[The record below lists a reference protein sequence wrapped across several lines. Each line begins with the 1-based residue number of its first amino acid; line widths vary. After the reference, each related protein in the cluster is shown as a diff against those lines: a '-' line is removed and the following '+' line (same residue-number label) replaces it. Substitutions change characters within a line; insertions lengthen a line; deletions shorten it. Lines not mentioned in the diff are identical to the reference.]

1 MSLLLLQARVTEL
14 SVGEHANNAAVLANA
29 LELSGNRLA
38 VVLRVLL
45 GVLSERLP
53 LATVPV
59 LVEATLNLVREVL
72 SPNSRERTKTTGR
85 LDVANN
91 TDHNHRRG
99 FNNCRSLNNLALVEL
114 RTRTVKVTNNVG
126 HASLEAHEGG
136 EVNGLLGVILGE

>member
-59 LVEATLNLVREVL
+59 LVEATLDLVTQVL
-72 SPNSRERTKTTGR
+72 SPDGSERAETTGS
-85 LDVANN
+85 LDVTDN
-91 TDHNHRRG
+91 TNS
-99 FNNCRSLNNLALVEL
+99 NEL
-114 RTRTVKVTNNVG
+114 KKKKAEIGQFPITNRKNTK
-126 HASLEAHEGG
+126 L
-136 EVNGLLGVILGE
+136 